1 MSATPPHDPGGPP
14 SPLDGPSSGDEVP
27 PVVTTAGPPRGLLLA
42 AVGVVVALVLVAAVL
57 VVTSGGDD
65 GDDGESAG
73 GLALGGA
80 LAAESGGTLPANSG
94 TVAPTTTTPDDEG
107 GGGGGG
113 RPPEADDLPDV
124 TIPAESSPPTTIP
137 GSEPSAVPTDLDGG
151 EAPLFGH
158 LVVDLEPGGHL
169 DFAVHLRTDQEVQLL
184 SLADD
189 GIETYIE
196 VFAPDGSSEGSWV
209 GGEPGV
215 VNGLEWYLPGEP
227 LPATGTYVIR
237 VIHMGGDH
245 RPFALGFFG
254 NA

>member
-27 PVVTTAGPPRGLLLA
+27 PVATAAGPPRGLLLA
-42 AVGVVVALVLVAAVL
+42 AAGVVVA
-57 VVTSGGDD
+57 
-65 GDDGESAG
+65 
-73 GLALGGA
+73 
-80 LAAESGGTLPANSG
+80 
-94 TVAPTTTTPDDEG
+94 
-107 GGGGGG
+107 
-113 RPPEADDLPDV
+113 
-124 TIPAESSPPTTIP
+124 
-137 GSEPSAVPTDLDGG
+137 
-151 EAPLFGH
+151 
-158 LVVDLEPGGHL
+158 LEPGGHL

-189 GIETYIE
+189 GIETSIE